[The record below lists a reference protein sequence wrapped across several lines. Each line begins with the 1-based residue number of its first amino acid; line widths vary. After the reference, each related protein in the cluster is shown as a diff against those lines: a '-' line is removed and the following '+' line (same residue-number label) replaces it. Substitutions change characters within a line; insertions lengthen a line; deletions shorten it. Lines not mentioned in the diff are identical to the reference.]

1 MKENLNEEIK
11 RNLELMGVQ
20 VNETTLQRLIK
31 MAADKISDFFSD
43 DDEEEKSKEEK
54 SGEKEDE
61 IEKPEADINKLEK
74 DSEEEKIFIDNLE
87 SELNIRD
94 ISSMSTF
101 RASNLKH
108 NDFFVVHHTAPGM
121 NSCEDV
127 VRVLNGRGLGVQWV
141 VDRRGNLC
149 KTLPFNQIGGHVN
162 PKKRKP
168 NGIKAYNE
176 NSQGV
181 EVIADND
188 ADVLPVQAVTVL
200 KLIRKLGFPTSKIY
214 GHGEINTHKAANEGQ
229 TIKSFINR
237 NYNKSPRDYDFSMFP
252 AGKRPDFSPM

>member
-1 MKENLNEEIK
+1 
-11 RNLELMGVQ
+11 
-20 VNETTLQRLIK
+20 
-31 MAADKISDFFSD
+31 
-43 DDEEEKSKEEK
+43 
-54 SGEKEDE
+54 
-61 IEKPEADINKLEK
+61 
-74 DSEEEKIFIDNLE
+74 
-87 SELNIRD
+87 
-94 ISSMSTF
+94 MSTF
-101 RASNLKH
+101 RASNLKR

-229 TIKSFINR
+229 TIKSFINT

-252 AGKRPDFSPM
+252 IGKRPDFSPM